1 MDLTARER
9 EVVIA
14 FCKKRAQENRERA
27 SRIRFPDLQQHA
39 QQTATMWDEMAAS
52 VIGTGTLDAL
62 LASAPDPVA
71 DGAPAAQPETSR
83 TDESGSP
90 KDGRPPRM

>member
-14 FCKKRAQENRERA
+14 FCKTRAQECRERA

-39 QQTATMWDEMAAS
+39 QQTASMWDEMAAS

-62 LASAPDPVA
+62 LASAPGPVA
-71 DGAPAAQPETSR
+71 DGAPTAHTETIS

-90 KDGRPPRM
+90 KTAAR